1 MAPYIMLPSSL
12 QVALKEWDA
21 VCRALGEGRQ
31 CILLRKGGILEA
43 IGGFEIEHRTFL
55 LFPTFL
61 HQNLAMLKS
70 DAQAG
75 FKQLS
80 EEPAEI
86 TMSYGASV
94 VDIVQLKERRQ
105 MDALDDQHIW
115 TPPLVDMRYNYRP
128 RNPLYLLTVR
138 AFKLASP
145 VTVRNTPE
153 YAGCKSWVPLESA
166 VSFDASWVMDDATFD
181 ARRRLILDR
190 LG

>member
-1 MAPYIMLPSSL
+1 MDATFPSSL
-12 QVALKEWDA
+12 QVALKEWDM

-61 HQNLAMLKS
+61 HQNLAMLKP

-86 TMSYGASV
+86 TMQYGATV
-94 VDIVQLKERRQ
+94 VDIVRLKERSQ

-115 TPPLVDMRYNYRP
+115 TPPLIDMRYNYRP

-138 AFKLASP
+138 AFKLATA
-145 VTVRNTPE
+145 VTVKSTPE
-153 YAGCKSWVPLESA
+153 YAGCKSWVPLESS
-166 VSFDASWVMDDATFD
+166 VSFDASWVMDDATFE
-181 ARRRLILDR
+181 ARRSLILDR
-190 LG
+190 LSA